1 MSFDVEH
8 HLGKVDRSVADL
20 EKDGKPARAV
30 ILSRSFDT
38 DIDDLW
44 DALTTAERIA
54 RWFLPIEGDLRRGGH
69 FQFKGNA
76 GGKILECE
84 PPAHLSAT
92 WEMQGEVSWVE
103 VRLVAEGEDCA
114 RLTLTHT
121 AIVSPFW
128 DQFGPGAVGVG
139 WELGLAGMDM
149 HLSDPDTPRIDEG
162 EFAQSP
168 EGQAFMNQCASAWG
182 EADIARGEDPAQA
195 RAAAENTANFYT
207 GQTPHET

>member
-1 MSFDVEH
+1 MSFDVER

-30 ILSRSFDT
+30 ILSRGYDT
-38 DIDDLW
+38 DIADLW
-44 DALTTAERIA
+44 DALTTAVRIP
-54 RWFLPIEGDLRRGGH
+54 RWFLPIEGDLKLGGR
-69 FQFKGNA
+69 FQCKGNA
-76 GGKILECE
+76 GGEITECE
-84 PPAHLSAT
+84 PPAHLGAT

-103 VRLVAEGEDCA
+103 VRLAAESEDRA

-139 WELGLAGMDM
+139 WELGLIGMDM
-149 HLSDPDTPRIDEG
+149 YLSAPNATKIDETV
-162 EFAQSP
+162 FAKSP
-168 EGQAFMNQCASAWG
+168 EGKAFMTQSASAWG
-182 EADIARGEDPAQA
+182 EADIARGEDPSQA

-207 GQTPHET
+207 GQTPNQN